1 MNTGD
6 GEMRVNCKKRV
17 GADRGE
23 GDDGLRGKMAHCIL
37 MCVGWVK
44 SSLKVECIV
53 FSQLKLLSDIRIPL

>member
-44 SSLKVECIV
+44 SSL
-53 FSQLKLLSDIRIPL
+53 